1 MSYTIKAVLHDR
13 PNKEKLHAVK
23 IQVLHNRNIERL
35 QTAYSVLKNQFE
47 NGEVKKHINA
57 VKINANIRKQIHEIE
72 TRLIDALRFGKLNR
86 EALKQVV
93 KGDEFLLTE
102 SLEDYKNR
110 LLDRLQNRI
119 SEGSYKHYKSAV
131 NRFLAFNH
139 NPAGKN
145 IYSFPV
151 QFNEINVSLLQA
163 YENNL
168 FKIGSDQNTV
178 NSNMKLLKAFFN
190 YAEKDNLLK
199 AEQFK
204 DYKAPKYI
212 QKIVQFLEETEIES
226 FARVVENIAAPSL
239 KTAGYYFLLSCY
251 TGYRIS
257 DVKRFNA
264 DEMITGNKIILRAQ
278 KNGNIVSI
286 PIHKRLKTIIEFTRN
301 NPLDIAEQTVRK
313 YVKDIARMAGIR
325 KLVKF
330 HTGRHS
336 WAMLLKAKGF
346 NLDEIAETLGD
357 SRDVAKV
364 YAQMNNNIL
373 ADKITFALDG
383 KRKKAS

>member
-1 MSYTIKAVLHDR
+1 M
-13 PNKEKLHAVK
+13 
-23 IQVLHNRNIERL
+23 
-35 QTAYSVLKNQFE
+35 
-47 NGEVKKHINA
+47 
-57 VKINANIRKQIHEIE
+57 
-72 TRLIDALRFGKLNR
+72 
-86 EALKQVV
+86 
-93 KGDEFLLTE
+93 
-102 SLEDYKNR
+102 
-110 LLDRLQNRI
+110 QNRI